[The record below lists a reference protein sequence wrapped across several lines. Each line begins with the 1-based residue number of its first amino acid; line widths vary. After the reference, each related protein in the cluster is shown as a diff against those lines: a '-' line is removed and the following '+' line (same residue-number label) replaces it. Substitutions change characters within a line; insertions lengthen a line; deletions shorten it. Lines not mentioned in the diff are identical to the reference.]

1 MEHQSLRRQSF
12 PNPKLLTLT
21 IKALIW
27 CNIST
32 TAGIMSLQL
41 SANILSSEIA
51 GLVVHETE
59 SVETLPVPGQYGLQN
74 IWRAQYQTVFMW
86 ATYFL

>member
-1 MEHQSLRRQSF
+1 
-12 PNPKLLTLT
+12 
-21 IKALIW
+21 
-27 CNIST
+27 
-32 TAGIMSLQL
+32 MSLQL

-51 GLVVHETE
+51 GLVVQETE